1 MKSRRESDVRA
12 LIVRLT
18 SIAAAA
24 AGLLSGG
31 LSAATHAPWS
41 VVVLRAVVA
50 FLLVGA
56 VGAGFGLILMR
67 TALRRHYEESLQS
80 SRRARGNR

>member
-1 MKSRRESDVRA
+1 MRD

-18 SIAAAA
+18 SITAIA
-24 AGLLSGG
+24 AGLLSGA
-31 LSAATHAPWS
+31 LSAATHAPWPL
-41 VVVLRAVVA
+41 VALRAVVA
-50 FLLVGA
+50 LVLVGA